1 MNQFNEGDFVKLN
14 VGGQGIETT
23 LETLTKI
30 KGSKLERLFSNEL
43 DLKKDFEGRV
53 MIDADPSDFRG
64 MLNYLRSGRSHLPD
78 QSEKTIYSAIE
89 REIKRWE
96 VDKNLMSVDFKL
108 DKRATAIVEEFK
120 TKPKLVPSK

>member
-1 MNQFNEGDFVKLN
+1 MKLN

-30 KGSKLERLFSNEL
+30 EGSKLERFFSNEI
-43 DLKKDFEGRV
+43 DIKKDHQGRV

-64 MLNYLRSGRSHLPD
+64 MLNYLRSGRSQLPD

-108 DKRATAIVEEFK
+108 D
-120 TKPKLVPSK
+120 

>member
-1 MNQFNEGDFVKLN
+1 MKNIKNQFNEGDFVKLN
-14 VGGQGIETT
+14 VGGHGIETT

-43 DLKKDFEGRV
+43 NLKKDYEGKV
-53 MIDADPSDFRG
+53 MIDADPFNFRG
-64 MLNYLRSGRSHLPD
+64 MLTYLRSGRYELPD

-108 DKRATAIVEEFK
+108 D
-120 TKPKLVPSK
+120 